1 MEKIKVNL
9 IGEDGNIFNLVGIVS
24 REMRRNGLEELA
36 SEMRNRV
43 FNSESYD
50 NALQIIMEYVDIV

>member
-9 IGEDGNIFNLVGIVS
+9 IGADGNIFNLVGIVS

-50 NALQIIMEYVDIV
+50 NAL

>member
-1 MEKIKVNL
+1 MGKIKVNL

-24 REMRRNGLEELA
+24 REMRCNGLEELA
-36 SEMRNRV
+36 SEIRNRV

>member
-1 MEKIKVNL
+1 MGKIKVNL

>member
-1 MEKIKVNL
+1 MGKIKVNL

-43 FNSESYD
+43 FNSEAYD

>member
-9 IGEDGNIFNLVGIVS
+9 IGEDGNIFNLVGIIS

>member
-1 MEKIKVNL
+1 MGKIKVNL

-24 REMRRNGLEELA
+24 REMRYNGLEELA

>member
-1 MEKIKVNL
+1 MGKIKVNL

-50 NALQIIMEYVDIV
+50 NALQIIMEYVDII